1 MEQVIIN
8 NNNIIIHLLEEEE
21 EEEIMYTHRKPIS
34 NLFKTREK
42 EGFFKV
48 LINSHLREN
57 KNKFR
62 EFFRL
67 NYDQF
72 NFILALV
79 KDDIT
84 LPASNRIKNPISSD
98 EKLAVTLRYLATG
111 ESFRSLSFAFRISH
125 SYISIIVKDT
135 LSTLK
140 KHLMPIFLPDL
151 STIDLNKKASEFC
164 TKWNFPNCV
173 LAIDGKHVRIR
184 CPEKTGSLFFNYK
197 DYFSIVMLAMV
208 DANYKFIAVD
218 VGSFGREGDS
228 GIFLKSNMGQQ
239 ILDGSFGF
247 PERKQLP
254 GSDKILPHVIVGDEA
269 FRLHPNIMKPY
280 TRQSARHDKSKAVF
294 NYRLSRARRVTEN
307 AFGLLSQIFR
317 VFYQPIN
324 IDPMTC
330 DDLILVT
337 CCLHNLLREAYLEEN
352 GQPFFEERKS
362 STTFQINNLLPITR
376 GGGFTNAEGFL
387 VRDYF
392 KDFFNNEGSVSW
404 QEDK

>member
-1 MEQVIIN
+1 MSTRSYQIFVFFFFVI
-8 NNNIIIHLLEEEE
+8 
-21 EEEIMYTHRKPIS
+21 
-34 NLFKTREK
+34 FC
-42 EGFFKV
+42 
-48 LINSHLREN
+48 
-57 KNKFR
+57 
-62 EFFRL
+62 
-67 NYDQF
+67 
-72 NFILALV
+72 
-79 KDDIT
+79 
-84 LPASNRIKNPISSD
+84 
-98 EKLAVTLRYLATG
+98 RYLATG

-228 GIFLKSNMGQQ
+228 GIFLKSTMGQQ

-247 PERKQLP
+247 PEKKQLP
-254 GSDKILPHVIVGDEA
+254 GSDKVLPHVIVGDEA
-269 FRLHPNIMKPY
+269 FRLHSNIMKPY

-330 DDLILVT
+330 DDLILVA

-387 VRDYF
+387 VRDSF